1 MDVRR
6 INSFN
11 FLVWFSKLGDCL
23 NVELFYS
30 FILYKENVDEVLEYV
45 CLILINVIKMEFY
58 VYDIF
63 FLNENLDFVLDYIDI
78 WGFLMDKFVMVLVV
92 ESIFKIK
99 DEYKFY

>member
-1 MDVRR
+1 M
-6 INSFN
+6 
-11 FLVWFSKLGDCL
+11 
-23 NVELFYS
+23 
-30 FILYKENVDEVLEYV
+30 DEVLEYV

-63 FLNENLDFVLDYIDI
+63 FLNENLDLVLDYIDI

>member
-1 MDVRR
+1 M
-6 INSFN
+6 
-11 FLVWFSKLGDCL
+11 
-23 NVELFYS
+23 
-30 FILYKENVDEVLEYV
+30 DEVLEYV

-63 FLNENLDFVLDYIDI
+63 FLNENLDFVLDYLDI

>member
-1 MDVRR
+1 M
-6 INSFN
+6 
-11 FLVWFSKLGDCL
+11 
-23 NVELFYS
+23 
-30 FILYKENVDEVLEYV
+30 DEVLEYV
-45 CLILINVIKMEFY
+45 CLILINVVKMEFY

-63 FLNENLDFVLDYIDI
+63 FLNENLDFVLDYLDI

>member
-1 MDVRR
+1 M
-6 INSFN
+6 
-11 FLVWFSKLGDCL
+11 
-23 NVELFYS
+23 
-30 FILYKENVDEVLEYV
+30 DEVLEYV

-63 FLNENLDFVLDYIDI
+63 FLNENLDFVLDYLDI

-92 ESIFKIK
+92 ESILKIK

>member
-1 MDVRR
+1 M
-6 INSFN
+6 
-11 FLVWFSKLGDCL
+11 
-23 NVELFYS
+23 
-30 FILYKENVDEVLEYV
+30 DEVLEYV

-63 FLNENLDFVLDYIDI
+63 FLNENLDLVLDYIDI

-92 ESIFKIK
+92 ESILKIK

>member
-1 MDVRR
+1 M
-6 INSFN
+6 
-11 FLVWFSKLGDCL
+11 
-23 NVELFYS
+23 
-30 FILYKENVDEVLEYV
+30 DEVLEYV

>member
-1 MDVRR
+1 M
-6 INSFN
+6 
-11 FLVWFSKLGDCL
+11 
-23 NVELFYS
+23 
-30 FILYKENVDEVLEYV
+30 DEVLEYV

-63 FLNENLDFVLDYIDI
+63 FLNENLDLVLDYIDI

-92 ESIFKIK
+92 ESIFKLK